1 MLPGVVMCT
10 LILPSNYKAE
20 AGRWVHRAFKAIHPN
35 KSNKRV
41 LLILSLETQKGPYP
55 AEKWLEEN
63 TRPVC
68 AEKLWK
74 KWGELLETRQKG
86 VLSYSGKKLSELSC
100 WCAKWVWTWSTWIPY
115 WDSWFQSKG
124 VVRFPLLLLF
134 PCKWEDTIWGKDYCA
149 ERNKNLMVQK
159 AVYLPRQ

>member
-1 MLPGVVMCT
+1 MSSQS
-10 LILPSNYKAE
+10 IQSHPSQQKQQKG
-20 AGRWVHRAFKAIHPN
+20 AGDSIIGNSEVRITAY
-35 KSNKRV
+35 
-41 LLILSLETQKGPYP
+41 QKGPYP
-55 AEKWLEEN
+55 AEKWLGEN